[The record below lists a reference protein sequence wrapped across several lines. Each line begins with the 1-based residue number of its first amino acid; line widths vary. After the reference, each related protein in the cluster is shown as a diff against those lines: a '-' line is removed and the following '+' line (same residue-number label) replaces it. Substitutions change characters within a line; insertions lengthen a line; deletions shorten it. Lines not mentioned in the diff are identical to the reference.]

1 MGESLAERISD
12 GGDEAPKRLLQIA
25 ESFHRVALNLR
36 ARRTNRTALLIADEY
51 DVQHVLGALLAS
63 LFQEVR
69 PEEWAPSYAGSASR
83 VDFLL
88 RNKSIA
94 VETKM
99 TRDGLSDRK
108 LGDELII
115 DIAHYKQIPGCKH
128 LLCFVYDPDHRL
140 RNPSV
145 IEKDLSKPTDEL
157 DVLVLIRPKY

>member
-12 GGDEAPKRLLQIA
+12 GGDEALKRLLQIA
-25 ESFHRVALNLR
+25 ESG
-36 ARRTNRTALLIADEY
+36 TS
-51 DVQHVLGALLAS
+51 Q
-63 LFQEVR
+63 
-69 PEEWAPSYAGSASR
+69 SR
-83 VDFLL
+83 SRL
-88 RNKSIA
+88 
-94 VETKM
+94 KM

>member
-12 GGDEAPKRLLQIA
+12 GGDEALKRLLQIA

-36 ARRTNRTALLIADEY
+36 ARRTNRAALLIADEY

-108 LGDELII
+108 LGTSSSSTSRTISKFPVVNICCASYTTLTI
-115 DIAHYKQIPGCKH
+115 D
-128 LLCFVYDPDHRL
+128 
-140 RNPSV
+140 
-145 IEKDLSKPTDEL
+145 
-157 DVLVLIRPKY
+157 

>member
-1 MGESLAERISD
+1 MGESLAERVSD

-36 ARRTNRTALLIADEY
+36 SRRTNRAALLIADEY

-108 LGDELII
+108 LGTSSSSTSRTISKFPVVNICCASYTTLTI
-115 DIAHYKQIPGCKH
+115 D
-128 LLCFVYDPDHRL
+128 
-140 RNPSV
+140 
-145 IEKDLSKPTDEL
+145 
-157 DVLVLIRPKY
+157 